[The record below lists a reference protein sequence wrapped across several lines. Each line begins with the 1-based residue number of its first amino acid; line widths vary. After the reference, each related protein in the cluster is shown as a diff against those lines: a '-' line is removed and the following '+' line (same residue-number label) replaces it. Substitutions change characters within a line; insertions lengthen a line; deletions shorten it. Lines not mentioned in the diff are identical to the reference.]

1 MIFVIIIKIYGD
13 LLVQKVFVFFFV
25 KNVFLVVKSSIVNEG
40 VSWKLQKAKFKIFRF
55 KKFKV

>member
-25 KNVFLVVKSSIVNEG
+25 KNGFLVVKSSIVNEG
-40 VSWKLQKAKFKIFRF
+40 VS
-55 KKFKV
+55 